1 MAIGLSCF
9 LIVALEI
16 TVSARSVG
24 EQSHVFEVGNHLT
37 EECFPTALDQQK

>member
-37 EECFPTALDQQK
+37 EEWGAAVFTRRK